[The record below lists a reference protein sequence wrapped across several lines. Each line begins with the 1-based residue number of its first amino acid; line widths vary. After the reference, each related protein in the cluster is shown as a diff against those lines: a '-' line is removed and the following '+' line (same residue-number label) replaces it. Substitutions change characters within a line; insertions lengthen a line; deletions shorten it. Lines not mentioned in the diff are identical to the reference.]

1 MQFTRWLLMVK
12 VNVNIVNC
20 IRINARCDTVLSE
33 TGMIVH
39 KGCIEKAKDMHG
51 K

>member
-1 MQFTRWLLMVK
+1 MGK
-12 VNVNIVNC
+12 VALRDVNC

-39 KGCIEKAKDMHG
+39 KGCIEKARDMQG

>member
-1 MQFTRWLLMVK
+1 MVK
-12 VNVNIVNC
+12 VALRDVNIVNC

-39 KGCIEKAKDMHG
+39 KGCIEKAKDMQG